1 MINGRNVRVSNYI
14 CLKVFEMGSVKIINE
29 LLDSQVFISSYE
41 IQELIQALQQVQKMK
56 ESGEWRK

>member
-56 ESGEWRK
+56 ESGE